1 MKRFAA
7 LLLFVAALP
16 SFAQKTRITLED
28 LVNVVRDRPGVL
40 SPDGRNF
47 AIIDKGQVA
56 LQPVTGGPSH
66 PVTSTIGSKSEVSW
80 SPDSKKL
87 AFVSKGSIWVVS
99 ASDGEPLQITDGI
112 AGPGDPR
119 GAADHL
125 PKWNPKGKWILYE
138 SGRTGSNELWVVTED
153 GKEKNNLA
161 PLEVYTGED
170 ATNNPSPDHGDAV
183 SSDRFAPNPAWSPDG
198 TRVSYTERSR
208 PYFSGKLKILAF
220 DQTTGRANEP
230 ALDVYVAKNDT
241 GGAWAV
247 NTAAWS
253 PDGKTLAVVLQETG
267 WDKVFLIPA
276 IGGKPRQLT
285 KGESE
290 DETPTYSPDG
300 KSIAI
305 VSNRDSPEEHHIWII
320 PANGSAPRRLT
331 HLSGIEADPQWS
343 PDGQTI
349 YFQRGTVFRAPSTY
363 AAAIHG
369 DHVHPLKPSPP
380 SVYEQAGTPEPEV
393 FHFHGK
399 DGLQLAGILYRPK
412 GYRPGSRYPL
422 VIWAHGGPEGQVVL
436 SLSPWSLYLA
446 QEGYLV
452 FEPNFRGSTGYGEH
466 FRNLNVED
474 SGGGEIDDI
483 GASVKALVD
492 RGLADPKR
500 VAIGGGS
507 HGGTV
512 VANAVA
518 KLPDTFAAGIEMFG
532 VVDRALFLRYTNRNS
547 RIRWEKKMGG
557 SPEAKP
563 AVYRR
568 ANVLPDVDKIRTP
581 LLIMH
586 GEQDPQVPPQES
598 QEFVAA
604 LKSAGKTYEYV
615 TYPHEGHGFRQ
626 PDHLLDSYQRQLAFL
641 QKYLRQTGPIE

>member
-1 MKRFAA
+1 MKTFAA
-7 LLLFVAALP
+7 LLLFVAAVP
-16 SFAQKTRITLED
+16 SFAEKSRITLED
-28 LVNVVRDRPGVL
+28 LVNVVRERPGVL

-47 AIIDKGQVA
+47 AIIEKGQVA
-56 LQPVTGGPSH
+56 LQPVTGGPSQ
-66 PVTSTIGSKSEVSW
+66 PVTSTTGSKSEVSW

-87 AFVSKGSIWVVS
+87 AFVSKGSIWIVP
-99 ASDGEPLQITDGI
+99 ASGGEPLQITDGI

-125 PKWNPKGKWILYE
+125 PKWNPKGTWILYE

-153 GKEKNNLA
+153 GKEKNDLA

-170 ATNNPSPDHGDAV
+170 ASNNPSPDHGDAV

-198 TRVSYTERSR
+198 THISYTERSR
-208 PYFSGKLKILAF
+208 PYFSGKLKVLAF
-220 DQTTGRANEP
+220 DRTTGRVKKP
-230 ALDVYVAKNDT
+230 ALDVYVAKNDA

-267 WDKVFLIPA
+267 WDKVFLIRA
-276 IGGKPRQLT
+276 IGGKPRQRT

-305 VSNRDSPEEHHIWII
+305 VSNRNSPEEHHIWIV

-331 HLSGIEADPQWS
+331 HLSEIETDPQWS

-349 YFQRGTVFRAPSTY
+349 YFQRGTIFRVPSIY

-369 DHVHPLKPSPP
+369 DVVHPLKPLLT
-380 SVYEQAGTPEPEV
+380 SVYEQAGIPEPEV

-399 DGLQLAGILYRPK
+399 DGLPLAGILYRPK

-436 SLSPWSLYLA
+436 SLSPWSLFLA

-532 VVDRALFLRYTNRNS
+532 VVDRALFLQYTNRNS
-547 RIRWEKKMGG
+547 RIRWETKMGG

-563 AVYRR
+563 AVYHK

-598 QEFVAA
+598 EEFVAA

-626 PDHLLDSYQRQLAFL
+626 RDHLLDSYQRQLAFL
-641 QKYLRQTGPIE
+641 QKYLRQPGTTE